1 MFIMEQKCILKESLW
16 KVFDIFVDE
25 PSRIHYIKEISRKI
39 SLAPTSVANHIKKLE
54 SYNLI
59 IKKQGE
65 RFFGYI
71 ANRENP
77 EFLFYKRIS
86 NLIKIK
92 ESGILD
98 FLWDKLFPDVI
109 ILFGSCAL
117 GEDIEKSDID
127 LFICT
132 HSNKKLNLISFEKI
146 LKHEIQLF
154 IEKDINKLQPNLFNN
169 VINGIILS
177 GYLKLK

>member
-127 LFICT
+127 LFIQ
-132 HSNKKLNLISFEKI
+132 SPEKRLNLKKYEKN
-146 LKHEIQLF
+146 LGKEI
-154 IEKDINKLQPNLFNN
+154 NLFYETNFSRLSKELKNN
-169 VINGIILS
+169 ILNGIVLK
-177 GYLKLK
+177 GYLKVF